1 MCTPLVLGSCSHKS
15 GGSLEGKYKRQEQ
28 KQHPSDGWPTEEVPM
43 LGLKTRRKSR
53 QWGQSFKGPL
63 GSRGQKAVSLFLERR
78 WHPPTGFLK
87 GCALQMGK
95 VLHFLLWSSSE
106 PVVWVWK
113 RPGVAQCSAG
123 HQPSTPSGSRPPD
136 PNQCASRVRADRE
149 TGRGYISYLMGQNKA
164 VIFLLDEKVLICFTS

>member
-1 MCTPLVLGSCSHKS
+1 MRENTRDRSKSNIPRMDDQQKKFQCLGWRPEGRADN
-15 GGSLEGKYKRQEQ
+15 GGNPSRAHWEAGDKR
-28 KQHPSDGWPTEEVPM
+28 PSVSFWREDG
-43 LGLKTRRKSR
+43 R
-53 QWGQSFKGPL
+53 
-63 GSRGQKAVSLFLERR
+63 
-78 WHPPTGFLK
+78 PPTGFLK

-106 PVVWVWK
+106 PVVWVRK

-123 HQPSTPSGSRPPD
+123 HQSGTPSCSRPPD

-164 VIFLLDEKVLICFTS
+164 VIFWLDEKVLICFTS